1 MPLQMR
7 VSFTSPQ
14 WGQGCFPSAAAH
26 GDEAFCGLACGI
38 QNGTGII
45 GSAKDAAAGV
55 VGQIREEGVARCVA
69 PATDQRNNR
78 FPVSRYSESGVWT
91 SLAEAMCRKS
101 PTFASL
107 RRGVAERIDFCTGQE
122 NSRFSKQCSIFSVN
136 ARSGGTQRISRDGGL
151 RL

>member
-1 MPLQMR
+1 M
-7 VSFTSPQ
+7 
-14 WGQGCFPSAAAH
+14 
-26 GDEAFCGLACGI
+26 CG
-38 QNGTGII
+38 
-45 GSAKDAAAGV
+45 
-55 VGQIREEGVARCVA
+55 ARDKS
-69 PATDQRNNR
+69 TEQS
-78 FPVSRYSESGVWT
+78 VSRYSESGVWT